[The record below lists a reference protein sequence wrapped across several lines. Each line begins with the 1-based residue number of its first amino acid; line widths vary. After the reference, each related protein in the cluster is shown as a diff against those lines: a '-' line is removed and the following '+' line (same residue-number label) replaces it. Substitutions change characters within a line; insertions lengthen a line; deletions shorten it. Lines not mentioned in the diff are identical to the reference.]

1 MCQLARSLVP
11 FVPLVMAGKTGPG
24 SRVAA
29 GPAARAI
36 FAALLYCDGPRHV
49 RRVEIALKV
58 VHPGLAGRGPLE
70 RCGATCRDEL
80 LLRNCIIIRI
90 EFVVLTGYPHVV
102 DSGAV
107 VSNAK
112 GQLGAGVYRE
122 LGGFEEVVGH
132 GDVEFDLPV
141 TSISRGGCCRAV
153 TVAVLVT
160 ATAGGDGDSRS
171 SQGREE
177 ECQPEYFEHDL
188 LELLSNLLRDISY
201 RRQN

>member
-122 LGGFEEVVGH
+122 LGGFEEVVGQDACH
-132 GDVEFDLPV
+132 ACGGTIGPSLG
-141 TSISRGGCCRAV
+141 TQISFHCAACR
-153 TVAVLVT
+153 
-160 ATAGGDGDSRS
+160 SRPRWHRS
-171 SQGREE
+171 S
-177 ECQPEYFEHDL
+177 Y
-188 LELLSNLLRDISY
+188 SAA
-201 RRQN
+201 